1 MFGTSVSFIA
11 FVARTAS
18 CFVTSSLIP
27 WRLLQ
32 KTAPPSLPAS
42 YIHTYVHMH
51 VPTTT
56 TQLTLAED
64 YQRLKFSKKET

>member
-11 FVARTAS
+11 FAAMTAS

-32 KTAPPSLPAS
+32 ETAPPSLPA
-42 YIHTYVHMH
+42 TYVHMH

-56 TQLTLAED
+56 TQLTLAEE
-64 YQRLKFSKKET
+64 YRRLKFSKEET